1 MIIRWS
7 YKAQKQQDAAA
18 DYIFKEFGAL
28 ALREFYEE
36 IDKIE
41 ADLVEFPE
49 LGKIEPLL
57 KHRKKV
63 YRSIVLTKKN
73 KLIYTFDEDT
83 ICVHALRFT
92 ASVPKCMHAD
102 NILINCVN

>member
-18 DYIFKEFGAL
+18 DYIFKEFGTL
-28 ALREFYEE
+28 ALREFYKK

-49 LGKIEPLL
+49 MGKIEPLL

-73 KLIYTFDEDT
+73 KLVYTIDKDC
-83 ICVHALRFT
+83 ICVHALWDTRRE
-92 ASVPKCMHAD
+92 PKSQAD
-102 NILINCVN
+102 KLK